1 MRPLQLALPVTL
13 MFGFLCALGAPT
25 TTTAAETNT
34 QFFEQTGHNVRG
46 NFLTFWQQNGGLANF
61 GYPISAVFQQDGRE
75 TQYFERVVFQAF
87 PQNESEYAV
96 QLMLLGRL
104 LTADRQGEAAFQPEA
119 ARSSSGT
126 LSYFPQTQHS
136 VSGIFRTFWRNNG
149 GLAVFGYPISAE
161 FEERGSDG
169 QTYRVQYFERSR
181 FEYHPENAGTRF
193 EVLLGQLGTQYAAQR
208 GLPPDV
214 TEREAGPEAAFPPEG
229 QVSIGNPVNVVVN
242 DSFISPLVELFGE
255 VSVGHGVFVASNTII
270 RADPGTRVCIGSET
284 NLQDNI
290 IFAAL
295 RSRPS
300 PESECGPRA
309 TSAAERVSIAHQASI
324 RNTKIGN
331 FTFVGFR
338 ADLENVVLEDG
349 AFVLHGAVLRNVTIP
364 KDRLVPIGAVIT
376 TQEQAN
382 ALPSKEAAQS
392 EFQEEVLEVNEEF
405 AEHYPDLYEAG
416 GVEAVTGVGP
426 APKTS
431 FNSGASP
438 TLGTNVQLK
447 EFARV
452 VGDVRLGQNSV
463 VGRRSSIRADEGS
476 PIIIGDNAE
485 IEDRVTFH
493 ALKGTSIRIGNNLDT
508 DDNIVFHGPLE
519 VGNNL
524 VIEDDAILFRST
536 VGNNVTIRTGA
547 IVVGVTLRDGVT
559 VPNGAIITTQAQA
572 DQLK

>member
-1 MRPLQLALPVTL
+1 MRPLRLVLTLALTI
-13 MFGFLCALGAPT
+13 GFVCGVGAPT
-25 TTTAAETNT
+25 PMNAAETDA
-34 QFFEQTGHNVRG
+34 QFFEQTGHLVR
-46 NFLTFWQQNGGLANF
+46 NPFLAFWQEHGGLATF
-61 GYPISAVFQQDGRE
+61 GYPISTMFQQDGRA
-75 TQYFERVVFQAF
+75 TQYFERAVLQAF
-87 PQNESEYAV
+87 PEQEREYAV
-96 QLMLLGRL
+96 QLMLVGRL
-104 LTADRQGEAAFQPEA
+104 LAADRQSEPAFKPEP
-119 ARSSSGT
+119 RPSSAST
-126 LSYFPQTQHS
+126 VTYFPQTQHS
-136 VSGIFRTFWRNNG
+136 IRGVFRSYWRNNG
-149 GLAVFGYPISAE
+149 GLAIFGYPISAE
-161 FEERGSDG
+161 FEERGSDDRA
-169 QTYRVQYFERSR
+169 YRVQYFERAR
-181 FEYHPENAGTRF
+181 FEYHPEHAGTRY
-193 EVLLGQLGTQYAAQR
+193 EVLLGQLGSQYAAVR
-208 GLPPDV
+208 RLPPDV
-214 TEREAGPEAAFPPEG
+214 TEREPGLEAPFPPKE
-229 QVSIGNPVNVVVN
+229 QVSIANPVNVVVN
-242 DSFISPLVELFGE
+242 NSFISPLVELFGD
-255 VSVGHGVFVASNTII
+255 VSVGHGVFIASNTVL
-270 RADPGTRVCIGSET
+270 RADPGTRICIGSET

-290 IFAAL
+290 IFTAR
-295 RSRPS
+295 RSRPNPAS
-300 PESECGPRA
+300 ACGPRS

-324 RNTKIGN
+324 RNSKIGN

-382 ALPSKEAAQS
+382 ALPLKDAAYS

-405 AEHYPDLYEAG
+405 AEHYPDLYQAG
-416 GVEAVTGVGP
+416 GIEAVQGIGA

-438 TLGTNVQLK
+438 TIGANVRLK

-452 VGDVRLGQNSV
+452 VGDVRIGQNSV

-493 ALKGTSIRIGNNLDT
+493 ALKGTSIRIGANLDT

-524 VIEDDAILFRST
+524 FIEDDTILFRSI

-559 VPNGAIITTQAQA
+559 VPDGAIITTQEQA
-572 DQLK
+572 EQLK